1 MKQLEDS
8 QLISFDKEFVNDRRW
23 DMVREQIDK
32 DLPDGDFRFLDIG
45 GGNGRFAD
53 RLLAAYPNA
62 TGTVLDN
69 AEVLLEKNQPNE
81 RKTLVYGSVENL
93 DRLDTKYDLVHL
105 NWLLHH
111 LVGDSYRQ
119 TRTNILRAAGAAAR
133 LLSPRGRL
141 SIFECLYNGFLFD
154 NLPSH
159 LIFHLT
165 SSRTLAD
172 IMRRCGANTAG
183 VGVCFLSRKEWFA
196 TMKQAGLEI
205 RSFVPDEDWP
215 LPLAR
220 RVFLLID
227 HVSAGHFWLANR
239 DPSPPAGVAG

>member
-1 MKQLEDS
+1 M
-8 QLISFDKEFVNDRRW
+8 
-23 DMVREQIDK
+23 
-32 DLPDGDFRFLDIG
+32 
-45 GGNGRFAD
+45 
-53 RLLAAYPNA
+53 
-62 TGTVLDN
+62 
-69 AEVLLEKNQPNE
+69 EKNQPSE

-93 DRLDTKYDLVHL
+93 DGLDSKYDLVHL

-119 TRTNILRAAGAAAR
+119 TRTNILRAVGSAAR

-154 NLPSH
+154 NLPGH

-165 SSRTLAD
+165 SSRTLAG

-183 VGVCFLSRKEWFA
+183 VGVCFLSRKQSFA
-196 TMKQAGLEI
+196 IMEQASLEI
-205 RSFVPDEDWP
+205 RSFIPDKEWS
-215 LPLAR
+215 LSLAR

-227 HVSAGHFWLANR
+227 HVSAGHFWLANGR
-239 DPSPPAGVAG
+239 GSDPSPPADVAG